1 MCLCKRSYEK
11 EIDLPQKKNFVCR
24 KLFGQNINRY
34 PNIKSTLF
42 DSIANLDKNGK
53 RILGKYI
60 KDNEKREKKLKEKDD
75 YIFKYLH
82 SKPPVEY
89 NTWKYSNHIIKE
101 FSRPPIDKVHSFAAD
116 IKPQPKYMTKP
127 FRRPKENG
135 DYFDKNI

>member
-11 EIDLPQKKNFVCR
+11 EVDLPQKKNFVCR
-24 KLFGQNINRY
+24 RLFGHNINRY
-34 PNIKSTLF
+34 PNMKSSLF
-42 DSIANLDKNGK
+42 DSIVNLDKNGK
-53 RILGKYI
+53 RIIGKYI
-60 KDNEKREKKLKEKDD
+60 KDNEKREKILKEKDD

-101 FSRPPIDKVHSFAAD
+101 FSRPPVDKVHSFAAD
-116 IKPQPKYMTKP
+116 IKPTPKYMTKP